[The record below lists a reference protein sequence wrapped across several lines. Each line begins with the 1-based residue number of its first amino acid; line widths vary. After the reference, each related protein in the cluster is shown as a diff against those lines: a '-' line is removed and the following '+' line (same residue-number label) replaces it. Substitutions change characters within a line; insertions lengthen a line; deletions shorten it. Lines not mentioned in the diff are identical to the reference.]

1 MKLVDITG
9 QKFGRL
15 TVQSKH
21 GHRGKD
27 VTWLCLCDCGNQV
40 IASGSDLKSGNTKSC
55 GCFQRE
61 QATIANT
68 KHGGSSRHR
77 KETLYARWEGIKKR
91 CYLPSCKS
99 YKDYGGRGIK
109 MCDEWRNDYNSFK
122 EWAMANGFE
131 PHLTIERIDV
141 DGDYCP
147 ENCTWIPKSE
157 QSRNRRKIRRN

>member
-9 QKFGRL
+9 RTFGRL

-27 VTWLCLCDCGNQV
+27 VTWLCLCECGNQV

-55 GCFQRE
+55 GCFHKER
-61 QATIANT
+61 ATAANT
-68 KHGGSSRHR
+68 KHGGSSRRR

-122 EWAMANGFE
+122 EWAMENGFE

-141 DGDYCP
+141 NGDYCP

-157 QSRNRRKIRRN
+157 QSKNRRKIRRN